1 MISNATLSIRTR
13 RMNGE
18 RIVWTGEISL
28 KDGESEDEIEGEGD
42 DIRDTIE
49 GKDGGEDENS
59 EEEEED

>member
-1 MISNATLSIRTR
+1 
-13 RMNGE
+13 MNGE